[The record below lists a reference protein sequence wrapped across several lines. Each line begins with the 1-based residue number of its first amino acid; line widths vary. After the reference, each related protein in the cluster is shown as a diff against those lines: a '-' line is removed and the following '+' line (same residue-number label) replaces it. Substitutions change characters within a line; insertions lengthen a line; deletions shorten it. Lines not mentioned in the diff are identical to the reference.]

1 MLKLGPNRR
10 NCTFLLVQTFFT
22 LWWHNWALQL
32 KQHRFTWNYRRKHC
46 TTFLVSLTYNF
57 ITAEQFSTTQLG
69 LRTQSLILHCMEAAE
84 EELKLKQLSEKRLP
98 HQLKCIQTRRAGI
111 PKANFHRTRTQ
122 IALGRK
128 LPASHPNSGG
138 GKKTNKIIQFSAT
151 KAACPKSVLSL
162 VLGANFRTPILKL
175 KDFIKSVLW
184 SLSHL
189 KIKCKF
195 MSSCGLNVWL
205 TVINWKREK
214 PKITSNKNLCQ
225 ISSTYSWSVCSQSSH
240 SFQP

>member
-57 ITAEQFSTTQLG
+57 IMAEQFSTTQLG
-69 LRTQSLILHCMEAAE
+69 LRTQSFILHCMEAAE

-98 HQLKCIQTRRAGI
+98 HQLKCIQTHRAGI

-128 LPASHPNSGG
+128 LPAPHPNSGE
-138 GKKTNKIIQFSAT
+138 GKKKKT
-151 KAACPKSVLSL
+151 K
-162 VLGANFRTPILKL
+162 
-175 KDFIKSVLW
+175 
-184 SLSHL
+184 
-189 KIKCKF
+189 
-195 MSSCGLNVWL
+195 
-205 TVINWKREK
+205 
-214 PKITSNKNLCQ
+214 
-225 ISSTYSWSVCSQSSH
+225 
-240 SFQP
+240 